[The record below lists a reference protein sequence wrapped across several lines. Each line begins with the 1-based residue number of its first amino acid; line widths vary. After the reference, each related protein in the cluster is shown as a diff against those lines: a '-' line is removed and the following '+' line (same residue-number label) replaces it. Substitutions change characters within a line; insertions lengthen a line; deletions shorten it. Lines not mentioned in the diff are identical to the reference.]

1 MSRIAA
7 LQPPYAPE
15 LQQQFDRIMRGA
27 PPLMLFRV
35 IAGNARAWEKFRAGS
50 LLDRGPLSL
59 REREIVIDR
68 TCALTGCEYEWG
80 VHVATFADAAQL
92 TEEQVRATV
101 RGRADAP
108 CWSAA
113 EQALI
118 AAVDALHHRA
128 DAGAMREFDGA
139 GGALRR
145 GEDLRDHPALRL
157 LSHRVVSRERAGP
170 AAGIQGSAVSGG
182 DQLTIPAPSPLSVAP
197 SPPRWRR
204 HATPARSKSWICTMP
219 TGLRAFAGV
228 QHKQSGSCSRS

>member
-15 LQQQFDRIMRGA
+15 IQRQFDRIMRGA

-80 VHVATFADAAQL
+80 VHVATFAEAAHL
-92 TEEQVRATV
+92 TGEQIRATV
-101 RGRADAP
+101 TEGAAAA
-108 CWSAA
+108 CWSES

-128 DAGAMREFDGA
+128 TLSDDEFTALSAHYDDAKIFEIILLCGFYRTVSYLANG
-139 GGALRR
+139 L
-145 GEDLRDHPALRL
+145 DL
-157 LSHRVVSRERAGP
+157 
-170 AAGIQGSAVSGG
+170 
-182 DQLTIPAPSPLSVAP
+182 PLEQ
-197 SPPRWRR
+197 
-204 HATPARSKSWICTMP
+204 K
-219 TGLRAFAGV
+219 
-228 QHKQSGSCSRS
+228 